1 MSNLIRNFFFT
12 FILLFSISLFF
23 YIYYKSEIFWEG
35 LNREYYLN
43 YYILSLLLIFISLI
57 SFFVNKKI
65 NEYLFI
71 ILISLIISVYLT
83 EGYLL
88 LKKTSKISLRET
100 NNKKAKLYKTETGK
114 KYDFRS
120 ILEVYQDKIKSKT
133 EVVTIVHPNSNSFQN
148 KFGIFPLSG
157 ISNTETIFCNENG
170 YYAIYKSDRYGF
182 NNPDNE
188 WDSKRVEY
196 LLVGDSFTHGSCVN
210 RPNDIASVLRKM
222 SKKSV
227 LNLGYVSNGPLMEY
241 AVLREYLNLK
251 VNKVLWIYY
260 ENDLSDLQFEISNPF
275 LKNYFKDLDFKQ
287 KLQDKQKE
295 IDEIAFSTL
304 NNQINIENINK
315 NKHPTKK
322 LLNFIKLS
330 KTRKNIFPTSQNN
343 NFKKILKLTKDLT
356 SKDEIKLYFIYLP
369 EFNHEKKK
377 FTNKN
382 YKTIKNIVNYLDIPF
397 IDIYEEV
404 FKNEK
409 DPLIYFPFRLGGH
422 YNEMGYKKIA
432 EIIYKYTKD

>member
-12 FILLFSISLFF
+12 FILLFSISLVF

-43 YYILSLLLIFISLI
+43 YYLLSLLLIFISLI

-71 ILISLIISVYLT
+71 ILITLIISVYLT

-88 LKKTSKISLRET
+88 LKKTSKISLREI

-133 EVVTIVHPNSNSFQN
+133 NVVTIVHPNLNSFQN

-210 RPNDIASVLRKM
+210 RPNDIASVLRNL

-227 LNLGYVSNGPLMEY
+227 LNLGYASSGPLMEY
-241 AVLREYLNLK
+241 AVLREYLNFK

-260 ENDLSDLQFEISNPF
+260 ENDLRDLQFEISNPF
-275 LKNYFKDLDFKQ
+275 LKNYIKDLDFKQ
-287 KLQDKQKE
+287 KLLDKQKE

-304 NNQINIENINK
+304 NNQINIEKNNQINIENVNK
-315 NKHPTKK
+315 
-322 LLNFIKLS
+322 
-330 KTRKNIFPTSQNN
+330 
-343 NFKKILKLTKDLT
+343 KKILL
-356 SKDEIKLYFIYLP
+356 I
-369 EFNHEKKK
+369 
-377 FTNKN
+377 N
-382 YKTIKNIVNYLDIPF
+382 Y
-397 IDIYEEV
+397 
-404 FKNEK
+404 
-409 DPLIYFPFRLGGH
+409 
-422 YNEMGYKKIA
+422 
-432 EIIYKYTKD
+432 

>member
-1 MSNLIRNFFFT
+1 M
-12 FILLFSISLFF
+12 
-23 YIYYKSEIFWEG
+23 
-35 LNREYYLN
+35 
-43 YYILSLLLIFISLI
+43 
-57 SFFVNKKI
+57 
-65 NEYLFI
+65 
-71 ILISLIISVYLT
+71 SLIISVYLT

-88 LKKTSKISLRET
+88 LKKTSKISLREI

-114 KYDFRS
+114 EYDFRS

-133 EVVTIVHPNSNSFQN
+133 EVVTIVHPHLNSSQN

-227 LNLGYVSNGPLMEY
+227 LNLGYVSNGPLMQY

-251 VNKVLWIYY
+251 VNKVLWVYY
-260 ENDLSDLQFEISNPF
+260 ENDLNDIQFEISNPF
-275 LKNYFKDLDFKQ
+275 LKNYIKDLDFKQ
-287 KLQDKQKE
+287 ELQDKQKK

-304 NNQINIENINK
+304 NNQI
-315 NKHPTKK
+315 
-322 LLNFIKLS
+322 
-330 KTRKNIFPTSQNN
+330 
-343 NFKKILKLTKDLT
+343 
-356 SKDEIKLYFIYLP
+356 
-369 EFNHEKKK
+369 
-377 FTNKN
+377 
-382 YKTIKNIVNYLDIPF
+382 
-397 IDIYEEV
+397 
-404 FKNEK
+404 
-409 DPLIYFPFRLGGH
+409 
-422 YNEMGYKKIA
+422 
-432 EIIYKYTKD
+432 